1 LGLCPN
7 RRGSPSSPA
16 RELIPWT
23 HFGAGFVLQRKTKA
37 SFLEAFSLAMAVYP
51 EASVDV
57 EKGGIILNPSV
68 PAVPK
73 AEARRL
79 GIA

>member
-1 LGLCPN
+1 
-7 RRGSPSSPA
+7 
-16 RELIPWT
+16 
-23 HFGAGFVLQRKTKA
+23 LQRKTKA
-37 SFLEAFSLAMAVYP
+37 SFLDALALAMAVYP

-57 EKGGIILNPSV
+57 EKGGIIMNPSR

-79 GIA
+79 GLG